1 MKWPDRMVY
10 KEHRS
15 RLQKDL
21 RRQQSI
27 DEMRRR
33 FVERSVRQVH
43 DSKTP
48 TAGSGQKLSRM
59 FRRNR
64 LAEVHNALVAKA
76 PSLGQ
81 KQPGKD
87 AETNFVCGTVAS
99 DDGGEAGGSFPVQD
113 PAAGPAGGVDRGG
126 HPVQKGDSCRAAGG
140 EGGPDVG
147 CPTGPHSGFTA
158 LEAPELTLSVPEG
171 EPQPES
177 QELATAAVEHYE
189 NCNDDSF
196 LTDQH
201 PASSKVLGLKPQDV
215 SGALTALHPG
225 GWLTD
230 DNVVAETNLWKDGGT
245 TSKHSLKPRR
255 ASSAHPQFFTIAR
268 QYRTSCA
275 AGAGNNHLLRLINV
289 FIGDLRVGQASSI
302 FFPLH
307 INNKH
312 WAAAFVLATDR
323 TVQIVDSMTSYSGPR
338 EEQDWADVVTR
349 VVDYLA
355 RLQGIVATLAPRKL
369 TLTTPERQQ
378 QQLDRNNCRI
388 SMLFNGHVVAT
399 GKAAAEIP
407 GIDPVTR
414 RRVLHERLLKAARR
428 SGAFTPEEARLEC
441 RAFDTSEKNIY
452 KEAGWKRPSKYQ
464 PHLDDSLLADQP
476 TTTPPSAGRHGNGS
490 SSKLPCGTQPLLS
503 DADVHAARV
512 VVPNPYR
519 ERMKRTLLADGMA
532 TAVGASLDDGQV
544 QRGMAYRPLLP
555 PKDLGGAE
563 KGSMDD
569 DAPLSSPK
577 EAQRD

>member
-1 MKWPDRMVY
+1 MKWPDRKAY
-10 KEHRS
+10 KKHRM

-27 DEMRRR
+27 DKKRRR
-33 FVERSVRQVH
+33 LVERPVRQVH

-48 TAGSGQKLSRM
+48 TAGSGQKLARM

-76 PSLGQ
+76 PSPGQ
-81 KQPGKD
+81 RQPGKD
-87 AETNFVCGTVAS
+87 AETHFVCGTVAS
-99 DDGGEAGGSFPVQD
+99 ADGGEAGGCLPVQD
-113 PAAGPAGGVDRGG
+113 PAGVPAGGVDGG
-126 HPVQKGDSCRAAGG
+126 GAPVQKGDACRAAGF

-147 CPTGPHSGFTA
+147 CPTGPHSGFAA

-189 NCNDDSF
+189 NCNDDN
-196 LTDQH
+196 LLMDQH
-201 PASSKVLGLKPQDV
+201 PSSSDVLGLQQQDA

-225 GWLTD
+225 GWLTE
-230 DNVVAETNLWKDGGT
+230 DNVVAETTFWTDGGT
-245 TSKHSLKPRR
+245 TSKHSLEPRR
-255 ASSAHPQFFTIAR
+255 ACSAHPQLFTIAR

-275 AGAGNNHLLRLINV
+275 AGAGNHHLLRLINV
-289 FIGDLRVGQASSI
+289 FIGDLLVGQASSI
-302 FFPLH
+302 FFPFH
-307 INNKH
+307 INNNH

-323 TVQIVDSMTSYSGPR
+323 TVQIVYSMTAYSGPR
-338 EEQDWADVVTR
+338 EEQDWTDVVTWL
-349 VVDYLA
+349 VDYLA
-355 RLQGIVATLAPRKL
+355 RLQGIGATLAPWKL

-388 SMLFNGHVVAT
+388 FMLFNGHVVAT

-441 RAFDTSEKNIY
+441 RAFDTSEKRYY

-464 PHLDDSLLADQP
+464 PHLDDSLLDDQP
-476 TTTPPSAGRHGNGS
+476 TPSPPTAGLHGRGS
-490 SSKLPCGTQPLLS
+490 SSKLPCGTQSLLS

-512 VVPNPYR
+512 VDPNPYR
-519 ERMKRTLLADGMA
+519 ERMKRSLLADGMA

-544 QRGMAYRPLLP
+544 QHGMAYRPPLP
-555 PKDLGGAE
+555 PKDLGEAE